1 MTGRTNFHLSI
12 DRGENR
18 PFYRQIFQIFWLQS
32 LKVKTIRTSVLIEK
46 SFFFYEKE
54 RAKYAI
60 QTILIYL
67 IFHKWLK
74 KNQFISTKKEMKI
87 DNS

>member
-60 QTILIYL
+60 QTILIL
-67 IFHKWLK
+67 FHISQVVEK
-74 KNQFISTKKEMKI
+74 KINLLAQKKK
-87 DNS
+87 